1 MKRQSSS
8 SSSPIQNKT
17 SYDDNYSMDR
27 SHNDNDESSSDEL
40 EVGVLPSRIV
50 SPVPEAMELGAGMV
64 SLCVYFIV
72 IIIYKI

>member
-1 MKRQSSS
+1 
-8 SSSPIQNKT
+8 
-17 SYDDNYSMDR
+17 MDI
-27 SHNDNDESSSDEL
+27 SHNDNDESSLDEL

-50 SPVPEAMELGAGMV
+50 SPVPEAMESGAGMV